1 VAINDK
7 QRIKCRVVSWSE
19 EDRSGVVVDQQN
31 YRYNLCLEDCGPQFQ
46 DPKFP
51 IRVGEIIEAFPVSYD
66 RVADAVSGQR
76 EDKEVT
82 HKSTSTRAVIRK
94 LVAAFFFGSTEKGMW
109 S

>member
-76 EDKEVT
+76 EATEETVGPDPDAKAGP
-82 HKSTSTRAVIRK
+82 RAEHLAHV
-94 LVAAFFFGSTEKGMW
+94 
-109 S
+109 